1 MLFFKWNYVGMEIFS
16 HFRKI
21 LFYDGKTSQYA
32 IGSFDKLVKKTNI
45 SVVFLDKLSVIGKTF
60 FLFTM
65 PIK

>member
-1 MLFFKWNYVGMEIFS
+1 MLVWEIFS

-21 LFYDGKTSQYA
+21 LSYDGKTSQYA
-32 IGSFDKLVKKTNI
+32 IDSFDKLVKQTNI
-45 SVVFLDKLSVIGKTF
+45 SVVLLDKLSTKGKTF